1 MGKNHLKRSPVPQWT
16 KLIASNVEETEIQ
29 KTINKYN
36 NPEHQFIEL
45 LLKSQATEFAATIN
59 EELKKEK

>member
-29 KTINKYN
+29 KTINKYDS
-36 NPEHQFIEL
+36 PEAQFIEL
-45 LLKSQATEFAATIN
+45 LLKSQATSFATLIN
-59 EELKKEK
+59 EELRKEE